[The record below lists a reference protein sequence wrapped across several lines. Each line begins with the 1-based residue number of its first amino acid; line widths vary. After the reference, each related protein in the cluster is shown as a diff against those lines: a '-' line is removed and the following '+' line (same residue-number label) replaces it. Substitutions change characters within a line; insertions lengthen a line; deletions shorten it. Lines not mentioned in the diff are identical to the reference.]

1 MDESKL
7 KKHLTLVGAIQ
18 ISFSLLGLLGAFI
31 VFFSLSFA
39 HGQAGDDENARMVL
53 GILSATVP
61 LVLGSISTAGLVG
74 GIGLLAYKRWARY
87 LMIIVAAFECLAMP
101 FGTIF
106 GIYAL
111 WVLMKDE
118 TIKRFNEG

>member
-39 HGQAGDDENARMVL
+39 RGQAGDDENARMVL

-61 LVLGSISTAGLVG
+61 LVIGSVSTVGLVG

-87 LMIIVAAFECLAMP
+87 VMIIVAAFECLAMP
-101 FGTIF
+101 FGTIY

-111 WVLMKDE
+111 WFLMKDE
-118 TIKRFNEG
+118 TIRRFNEG